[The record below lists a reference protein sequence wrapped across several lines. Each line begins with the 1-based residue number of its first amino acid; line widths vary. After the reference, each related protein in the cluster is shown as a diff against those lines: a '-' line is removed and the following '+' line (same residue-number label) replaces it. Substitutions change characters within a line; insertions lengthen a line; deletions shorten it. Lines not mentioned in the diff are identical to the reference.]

1 MNPMKTKQFV
11 LLLMLAMPAFC
22 LSQGKFGGGNGQGWA
37 METLLNQSL
46 AVGIAAPR
54 PEGRLEIYPNP
65 VVSQV
70 FVENLSEEAEYRICD
85 AVGKECIRG
94 LAKSGHPIDLSG
106 LPAGFY
112 TIVVRGQGRKFL
124 KE

>member
-1 MNPMKTKQFV
+1 MNPMKMKQYL

-37 METLLNQSL
+37 MQTLLNQSL

-54 PEGRLEIYPNP
+54 PEGSWEIYPNP
-65 VVSQV
+65 VRSQV
-70 FVENLSEEAEYRICD
+70 FLKNLSEEAEYRICD
-85 AVGKECIRG
+85 ALGREIIRG
-94 LAKSGHPIDLSG
+94 MAMVGHPIDLNG

-112 TIVVRGQGRKFL
+112 TMVVRGEGRKFL